1 MTKSGEILHDSKMRH
16 YAPPGHTGTVNVR
29 LVEKDFCGA
38 FEMIHGTIDP
48 GSGAHSH
55 AHDIESQVCYVLE
68 GEMEITLDD
77 DAPVKCA
84 PGTIVTI
91 PPKVEHLIVSTG
103 DKPLKLIVIYSPP
116 LRPRDDVE
124 ITAAS

>member
-1 MTKSGEILHDSKMRH
+1 MAKTAQIKHAGKTTH

-29 LVEKDFCGA
+29 LVEKDFCGS

-55 AHDIESQVCYVLE
+55 AHDIEPQVCYVLE

-77 DAPVKCA
+77 DAPVKCG
-84 PGTIVTI
+84 PQTVVTI

-103 DKPLKLIVIYSPP
+103 EVPLKLIIIYSPP
-116 LRPRDDVE
+116 LPPREDVE
-124 ITAAS
+124 IR